1 MCQNSRSDVPLRQSC
16 DTVVNSFGHKL
27 LSLCKQHDLLVVNG
41 RLDNGCFS
49 CYKVVRNTAGSSL
62 VDYLITDLLNFQY
75 INEFQVLDLNEYSDH
90 CAIRYSFKYKTC
102 KDSLLTTETDKE
114 ETTKIVWDMDK
125 NELFHDE
132 LLNQTHVFDCII
144 SDIEKN
150 EININDCINRMTN
163 AMYDICKKCFGK
175 KVNLNNQSSNRRNK
189 SPWYNENCKIAKTE
203 FLKRKKSFKK
213 NPSNENK
220 INFLKSRN
228 HFAYIKRKEKR
239 KYFIKEGLRL
249 SELSKKSS
257 SKFWKTIRKY
267 NQKI

>member
-1 MCQNSRSDVPLRQSC
+1 MSCPRTGIYTLLLRVYKDLGDIFLCGDLNSRIGSKADFVENLNLNRYLDVSDVNSRSDIPLRQSC

-27 LSLCKQHDLLVVNG
+27 LSLCKQHNLLVVNG

-90 CAIRYSFKYKTC
+90 CAIRYSFKYRTC
-102 KDSLLTTETDKE
+102 EDSLLTTETDKE
-114 ETTKIVWDMDK
+114 ETTKIAWDMDK

-163 AMYDICKKCFGK
+163 AMYDICKNAL
-175 KVNLNNQSSNRRNK
+175 VRR
-189 SPWYNENCKIAKTE
+189 
-203 FLKRKKSFKK
+203 
-213 NPSNENK
+213 
-220 INFLKSRN
+220 
-228 HFAYIKRKEKR
+228 
-239 KYFIKEGLRL
+239 
-249 SELSKKSS
+249 
-257 SKFWKTIRKY
+257 
-267 NQKI
+267 